1 MEVRVFERLPK
12 WALYGAAVLAFSAG
26 CVNSTTLVGFTHL
39 SASHVTGNV
48 TLFANAIVTGDWA
61 FLGFVCLTLL
71 AFLMGSVMSGYVVGG
86 RSFRVGRRYE
96 VALVIEGL
104 LLTLAFL
111 LLYRGLFWGQL
122 FAAMACGLQNAMVA
136 TYSGA
141 IIRTTHLTG
150 LTSDMGSA
158 IGNFLAGRPIKK
170 SVLLFQV
177 VLWYAFCL
185 GCVVGAV
192 LFVKV
197 GYLGLMLPI
206 FVIAILVMLYQ
217 MGLRKLS
224 KKYTR
229 LKHNGR
235 DI

>member
-1 MEVRVFERLPK
+1 M
-12 WALYGAAVLAFSAG
+12 AFSAG

-48 TLFANAIVTGDWA
+48 TLFANAIVAGDWA

-71 AFLMGSVMSGYVVGG
+71 AFLLGSVISGYVVGG

-96 VALVIEGL
+96 IALVIEVVL
-104 LLTLAFL
+104 LCMAFL

-122 FAAMACGLQNAMVA
+122 FAAMACGLQNAMVT

-158 IGNFLAGRPIKK
+158 IGNFLAGRGIKK
-170 SVLLFQV
+170 SVVLFQAA
-177 VLWYAFCL
+177 LWYGFC
-185 GCVVGAV
+185 GGGVMGAV
-192 LFVKV
+192 LFVRV
-197 GYLGLMLPI
+197 GYLGLLLPI
-206 FVIAILVMLYQ
+206 IIISMMAVFYRV
-217 MGLRKLS
+217 GLTKLG

-229 LKHNGR
+229 PKKDN
-235 DI
+235 